1 MAGQSAGSQ
10 DKLRLFVAPSIAGSD
25 AVAVAADAI
34 GVNVVAVVDAIGV
47 NVVAVADATGV
58 DGVVSADGIVVG
70 QLLLNPALVPVS
82 DPHRICSWVQ
92 LKINFSLKGTVA

>member
-1 MAGQSAGSQ
+1 MMVGECAGSQ
-10 DKLRLFVAPSIAGSD
+10 DKLRLFVAPSIAGDDD
-25 AVAVAADAI
+25 AVVADAI
-34 GVNVVAVVDAIGV
+34 GVS
-47 NVVAVADATGV
+47 
-58 DGVVSADGIVVG
+58 GVVGAGGTIVG